1 MISLVTRRITASR
14 HARLRAVPPSAPR
27 RRARPDAARV
37 TARSRAPPRAWSAA
51 TASCFATGC
60 ARARDERSD
69 PTRALLSR
77 VSPPFAPLTARSPP
91 RLLVRPRPP
100 RRRLAL
106 LPHRSTFRSSQ
117 EVTVSSDGGV
127 SVTLPP
133 TDPRAAHA
141 RDVLR
146 VKPGDS
152 LRVGVVDGAPATA
165 RVETCPS
172 DSAPDDPLALVWRP
186 GEELGDED
194 TTRRRLR
201 PAAGGADRGGA
212 EDELPSFSPPPPPP
226 PHLPARVDLLL
237 AMPRPKVMA
246 RLWAP
251 LASMGVGR
259 IVLTNAARVER
270 YYFDAGAL
278 DRAKVEAEIV
288 RGLEQSGDTRS
299 PVAVVAR
306 RFPAAFDA
314 LGGITGSEPRAESV
328 EWLAGGAWGGRGFR
342 AAEDAADAEDSSSVV
357 MLLAQPGA
365 RTSMREALRG
375 CGRDGWGYGPRR
387 VVVAVGP
394 EGGWSAH
401 ERETMVAMGFREVAL
416 GNRTFATDVAAISLI
431 AAVRERTDSW

>member
-1 MISLVTRRITASR
+1 M
-14 HARLRAVPPSAPR
+14 
-27 RRARPDAARV
+27 
-37 TARSRAPPRAWSAA
+37 
-51 TASCFATGC
+51 
-60 ARARDERSD
+60 
-69 PTRALLSR
+69 
-77 VSPPFAPLTARSPP
+77 
-91 RLLVRPRPP
+91 
-100 RRRLAL
+100 
-106 LPHRSTFRSSQ
+106 
-117 EVTVSSDGGV
+117 TVSSDGGV

-152 LRVGVVDGAPATA
+152 LRVGVIDGAPATA

-194 TTRRRLR
+194 TTRRLLR

-328 EWLAGGAWGGRGFR
+328 EWLAGGAWGSDGPEGEGVRSGGRGFR

-375 CGRDGWGYGPRR
+375 CGRGGGTARGASSSRSGPR
-387 VVVAVGP
+387 AGGP
-394 EGGWSAH
+394 RTSARRWSRWGS
-401 ERETMVAMGFREVAL
+401 ERWRSGTAPSPPTSRRFRSSP
-416 GNRTFATDVAAISLI
+416 RFASGPTRGD
-431 AAVRERTDSW
+431 D

>member
-1 MISLVTRRITASR
+1 MRAS
-14 HARLRAVPPSAPR
+14 ARSPARAAAPR
-27 RRARPDAARV
+27 APGRRASHRAF
-37 TARSRAPPRAWSAA
+37 SRAAPRVECRNRILFRDRVRAPA
-51 TASCFATGC
+51 TN
-60 ARARDERSD
+60 D
-69 PTRALLSR
+69 PTRRAPFSRASLL
-77 VSPPFAPLTARSPP
+77 RSPLSPLAHP
-91 RLLVRPRPP
+91 RASSSDPAPP

-172 DSAPDDPLALVWRP
+172 DSAPNDPLALVWRP
-186 GEELGDED
+186 GEEFGDED

-212 EDELPSFSPPPPPP
+212 ENELPSPP

-328 EWLAGGAWGGRGFR
+328 EWLAGGAWGSDGPEGEGVRSGGRGFR

-416 GNRTFATDVAAISLI
+416 GNRTFATDVAAISLV